1 MCISLA
7 GGGLHECNRM
17 YGVTIGEEGWVRRW
31 YLQMMHILDAHGR
44 TTTGPVA
51 VRAQTLVQSLRY
63 AQHIR

>member
-1 MCISLA
+1 V
-7 GGGLHECNRM
+7 